1 LKGQVPA
8 SASNSKSDDGRA
20 KSSSGAR
27 CWNWIDQR
35 TGVDRILRHSLD
47 EPIPGGARFA
57 YVFGSALLFI
67 FVSQVVTGICM
78 ALYYVPAPTI
88 AHVSVDYI
96 VKEVAAGSFLRGL
109 HSYGSSAMIIV
120 LLMHFAQT
128 FFYGSY
134 KGKREILW
142 MSGVVLAL
150 LVFGMAFTGS
160 LLPWDQKG
168 FFAGSVGSD
177 IVGQVPLIGEG
188 LRLLLRGGARMG
200 ALTLSR
206 FYVLH
211 VFIFPAF
218 VFFLA
223 AIHIALFRKAGPA
236 GPIHEDPVRPVLSA
250 EAFYPRQVLIDMGFA
265 LLVMVVL
272 GVLSHFVPIM
282 LGPEANPADSA
293 YLPRP
298 EWYFLPMFQWLK
310 YWEGELTVIGIFV
323 IPSILLGLLFLMP
336 FLDRGTERRPWRRLV
351 PVGGLF
357 IVLVGLLWLGM
368 MSRRADSRDS
378 AIAARIARQK
388 QQEILYF
395 HSPFQPNSASTFV
408 AGDQNIGLDRTATG
422 PVAAPILSD
431 SSRSK
436 ASAIVPADRSVATS
450 DRRMADLTNQGEKIY
465 QSYGCDNCHGKGG
478 AGTSQASSL
487 IEIGRQLS
495 ASQLTSLLENPT
507 DAMVAGGMP
516 PVALNDNEWTPL
528 VTFLR
533 NLKRSGVEAGGNTT
547 TPVPNPQ

>member
-1 LKGQVPA
+1 
-8 SASNSKSDDGRA
+8 
-20 KSSSGAR
+20 
-27 CWNWIDQR
+27 
-35 TGVDRILRHSLD
+35 
-47 EPIPGGARFA
+47 
-57 YVFGSALLFI
+57 
-67 FVSQVVTGICM
+67 
-78 ALYYVPAPTI
+78 
-88 AHVSVDYI
+88 
-96 VKEVAAGSFLRGL
+96 
-109 HSYGSSAMIIV
+109 MIIV

-351 PVGGLF
+351 PVGGVF

-388 QQEILYF
+388 QQEIRYF
-395 HSPFQPNSASTFV
+395 HSPFQPDSASMFV
-408 AGDQNIGLDRTATG
+408 AVDQNIGLDRTATG
-422 PVAAPILSD
+422 TVAAPIPSELS
-431 SSRSK
+431 RRE
-436 ASAIVPADRSVATS
+436 APAIVPANKAAALPDRK
-450 DRRMADLTNQGEKIY
+450 MADLAKQGENIY
-465 QSYGCDNCHGKGG
+465 QSHGCVSCHGEGG

-495 ASQLTSLLENPT
+495 ANELTNLLKNPT
-507 DAMVAGGMP
+507 DEMAAGGMP
-516 PVALNDNEWTPL
+516 PVVLDDNEWPPL

-533 NLKRSGVEAGGNTT
+533 SLKKSGVGAGGNSTA
-547 TPVPNPQ
+547 PASNPP